1 MIKLSIIIPAYNAEP
16 YIDELINMLKPQITD
31 EVEVLVIDDGS
42 RMPYLAPYEWVKVFR
57 KENGGCSTA
66 RNMGLDK
73 AAGEYISFIDADDM
87 IPDYFVKK
95 LLEKIKGGYDVID
108 FSWKSLS
115 KEGAQHDHRLMSDS
129 DWLSNPSVCTRA
141 FKRTFIG
148 DIRFNEQKDSTEDE
162 DFSRKVGYIFKDAG
176 FKHGAISEYMYFYR
190 TAVTNSKIKR
200 FKKGLMKTKR
210 IVYHVPYVAADR
222 MDLLEEIKAEDQKNE
237 VWLLTQQ
244 CNIPEMRRYCQIH
257 KPFAI
262 WGHELRGEPLSE
274 FQLIKAPIRA
284 QVILYCEFANRVGGI
299 TTFLYSFCK
308 EMAASYDI
316 LVLYERIDSEQVER
330 LARFVRVM
338 KNTEKLSFICD
349 TLILNR
355 LTDQIKNVY
364 YKKSVQVCHCCKQHN
379 LQIPKD
385 RDILVNVSEASKASW
400 GIDAV
405 SGVVIHNMVLR
416 EAKKALMLVSATRVG
431 VRDKG
436 RNDSR
441 MIKLARML
449 EESNI
454 PYIWLNFSDSK
465 LSGAPEHFI
474 NMPSTLDIQSYIKRA
489 DYLVQLSDEEAY
501 SYSILEALVND
512 VPVIVTGFP
521 SAIEQGVKDGV
532 SGYIVPYDMNFD
544 VKKLLDVPVFLYAHS
559 NEPMKKQWAE
569 ILGNPHCRENYQS
582 QNAVFIEALKTYKDL
597 ELGRRVEKG
606 EKFHV
611 REERASDLIRK
622 GLCAAI

>member
-16 YIDELINMLKPQITD
+16 YIDELINSLKPQITD

-129 DWLSNPSVCTRA
+129 DWLTNPSVCTRA
-141 FKRTFIG
+141 FKRSFIG
-148 DIRFNEQKDSTEDE
+148 DTRFNELKDSTEDE
-162 DFSRKVGYIFKDAG
+162 DFSRKVGYIFKDG
-176 FKHGAISEYMYFYR
+176 SFKHGAISEYMYFYR
-190 TAVTNSKIKR
+190 TAVNNSKIKR

-262 WGHELRGEPLSE
+262 WGHELRGEPLRE
-274 FQLIKAPIRA
+274 FNLIKAPIRA

-308 EMAASYDI
+308 VMAASYDI

-330 LARFVRVM
+330 LAKYVRVM

-355 LTDQIKNVY
+355 LTDQVKNVY
-364 YKKSVQVCHCCKQHN
+364 YKKSVQVCHCCRQNN

-400 GIDAV
+400 GIDAA

-474 NMPSTLDIQSYIKRA
+474 NMPSTLDIQSYIKKA

-544 VKKLLDVPVFLYAHS
+544 VKKLLDVPVFMYAHS

-622 GLCAAI
+622 GLCAAV